1 LSQIVVDVTCS
12 PSPHPQKLKRLSPIF
27 SCRVFGR
34 RTPVERAENN
44 PTTASPSRLAIGH
57 RSKDCPAREL
67 TWWHLLRSYRS
78 LSSTCKARPTIHHSR
93 AQVGVNVFPRNS
105 ATSGEWRGRGNPLR
119 IQVEPLTGAANAN
132 LKASSRAQPA
142 GVRHPLTSLPFF
154 HLRSDLL
161 RLFSGNGTSESQRL
175 KSDQDG
181 FNEQSM
187 KRPICSRLRRF
198 ITANCKPLPPHPMYK
213 NPSTLSH
220 TSSATSEL
228 LFFILLLFPEP
239 HANVVRS
246 SACVVTVPSFVNQ
259 RENQKRHHPPGSE

>member
-67 TWWHLLRSYRS
+67 TWWYLLRSYRS

-198 ITANCKPLPPHPMYK
+198 ITANC
-213 NPSTLSH
+213 NPT
-220 TSSATSEL
+220 
-228 LFFILLLFPEP
+228 PD
-239 HANVVRS
+239 V
-246 SACVVTVPSFVNQ
+246 
-259 RENQKRHHPPGSE
+259 